1 MSGTKPLKFVV
12 LIVCFVEIGAIFAQ
26 PIQNPTPEQWI
37 TVTEQAAGMTQKA
50 KDEAIAKAL
59 RRAVE
64 QACGVFLTSESKSK
78 NYKGVYDQVFADA
91 VGYVKEYDVDKTW
104 IQDGA
109 FHAKVTALVSTRK
122 FEKDWA
128 VIAHTYAQE
137 KYPRVI
143 VVIGETTYEMVNE
156 LEQENKREEVD
167 TIDLKAEHHARGE
180 ATAGGVAGYDADAAA
195 VSGTVS
201 RRGRVRP
208 RNWAVMS
215 ASERQAWLARYE
227 AEAHSEDTLTGT
239 ATHSRTDSAKT
250 WRRVA
255 SEMKEGGT
263 VQTKIEDF
271 FLDKGIKLVDRGTAR
286 NVNKRDLMLASAQ
299 EDFSRVA
306 ALGAQFDADVVI
318 LGTAAAKS
326 GGETEITVAD
336 RKIKQHEY
344 RAKLVVRAIRTDSAQ
359 LMVSK
364 VYQANS
370 KSMRKGGEETVLDK
384 LADESAPKLLSAVVE
399 AWRKQVHVTR
409 DIQVQIAGMS
419 YDDFKTF
426 KEAAE
431 KLRGVKAISLREI
444 TEGVANIYIGYEFST
459 QNLADNLTELKE
471 PKLEI
476 TEFNPNRLK
485 MKVVK
490 KK

>member
-1 MSGTKPLKFVV
+1 MSKISHCSLITLVV
-12 LIVCFVEIGAIFAQ
+12 FFVEIGAIFAQ
-26 PIQNPTPEQWI
+26 PIQDKTPEEWI
-37 TVTEQAAGMTQKA
+37 TVTEQAAGMDQKA
-50 KDEAIAKAL
+50 KDEAVAKAL

-64 QACGVFLTSESKSK
+64 QACGVFLTSESKTK
-78 NYKGVYDQVFADA
+78 NFKGVYDQVFADA
-91 VGYVKEYDVDKTW
+91 VGYVKEYDVVKTW
-104 IQDGA
+104 IQDGS
-109 FHAKVTALVSTRK
+109 FFAKVNALVSTQQ

-137 KYPRVI
+137 AYPRVI
-143 VVIGETTYEMVNE
+143 VVIGETTYEMVND
-156 LEQENKREEVD
+156 LEQEESHAGVD
-167 TIDLKAEHHARGE
+167 TIDVQAEAHRRAE
-180 ATAGGVAGYDADAAA
+180 ASAGGVAGQDSDAA
-195 VSGTVS
+195 VVTGTVG

-215 ASERQAWLARYE
+215 ASERQAWLVQAE
-227 AEAHSEDTLTGT
+227 AEEHASANVSGV
-239 ATHSRTDSAKT
+239 ATSQRADNYKT

-255 SEMKEGGT
+255 NEMTEGGT

-271 FLDKGIKLVDRGTAR
+271 FLDKNIKLVDRGAAR
-286 NVNKRDLMLASAQ
+286 KVNKRDLMLAGAQ
-299 EDFSRVA
+299 DDLSQVA

-326 GGETEITVAD
+326 GGETEMTVAG
-336 RKIKQHEY
+336 RTIKQQDC

-364 VYQANS
+364 VYQVRK
-370 KSMRKGGEETVLDK
+370 KSMQKGGEEAALDQ
-384 LADESAPKLLSAVVE
+384 LGDEAAPQLLSAVVE

-409 DIQVQIAGMS
+409 DIQVQISGMT

-426 KEAAE
+426 KTAAE
-431 KLRGVKAISLREI
+431 KLRGVKAVSLREI
-444 TEGVANIYIGYEFST
+444 TEGLANIYIGYEFNT

-471 PKLEI
+471 LKLEV

-490 KK
+490 